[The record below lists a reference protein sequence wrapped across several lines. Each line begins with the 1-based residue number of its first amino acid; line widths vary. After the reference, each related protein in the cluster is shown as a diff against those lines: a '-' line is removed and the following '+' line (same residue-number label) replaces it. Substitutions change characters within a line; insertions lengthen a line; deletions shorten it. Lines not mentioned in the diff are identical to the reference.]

1 LFGGALLSSNIIL
14 DPDRLRRE
22 VEIIGNQGRFFYD
35 VETIPSSTGADDRG
49 VPSHNQ
55 VTWMGLASKGR
66 TCLIP
71 MGHPIGTKVIGETRI
86 PKVGKDGKTRNYRH
100 PVYEKPPE
108 QMDRSTVFGILNPL
122 FADPDIEQ
130 GAHGATFDAA
140 SVAKYRFGLIPSGP
154 VRCTILM
161 RWLTDEN
168 RMRYGLKYITKDVY
182 RFQYDDENVGREVE
196 KYPLAKVAHYLHCD
210 VRYGYLEMD
219 NLRPVILDSGLGDLW
234 EMETELTSVLS
245 EMRTHGTLIDTD
257 RLEELRSELFTLVQQ
272 RERNVYTAVGRKI
285 NLNSAPQKQALLFKS
300 QEEGGLGLIPWKMTK
315 GGKEKKKLNP
325 DVVPDHTFYSTDDE
339 ALESFAGH
347 PVVDALLEYQETSKV
362 YGTYVIGYLGDK
374 TKKDKPTRIFDR
386 RIYPDFVQY
395 GAATGRFSCRD
406 PNLQN
411 VPAARTELGKMVR
424 SLFIADDGWDLV
436 VADYGQVELV
446 ILAHFAGEGALFQ
459 GFMDGIDP
467 HTMTAAMI
475 LGKSPLDVTKIER
488 QRFGKTMNFAVVYG
502 AGPAKVAAMAEME
515 VTYEDIQ
522 ERTADIKSKA
532 RWMLGKGIID
542 QAQYKVRISDQGIH
556 DEILRQKGKE
566 LLDLY
571 DQQFPEVGELRK
583 KVLAEARRHPE
594 YGVPTLMGRLR
605 RLPDLAISRNDP
617 FRKGFLAYAERQAFN
632 SKIQGSSADITKAA
646 MVDFWHRKEPDWRL
660 LLSVHDELVI
670 TSPEARTQDA
680 RACLIESMTGPHLQD
695 LLTVPLKVD
704 VAVVKNWAEAKD

>member
-1 LFGGALLSSNIIL
+1 LLSSNIIL
-14 DPDRLRRE
+14 DPDRLRKE
-22 VEIIGNQGRFFYD
+22 VEYIYDQGRFFYD
-35 VETIPSSTGADDRG
+35 VESIPSSPGADDRG
-49 VPSHNQ
+49 VPAHNQ
-55 VTWMGLASKGR
+55 VTWMGLASRGR

-71 MGHPIGTKVIGETRI
+71 MGHPIGSKIIGETRI

-130 GAHGATFDAA
+130 GSHGATFDAA
-140 SVAKYRFGLIPSGP
+140 SVAKYRGGLIPSGP

-168 RMRYGLKYITKDVY
+168 RMRYGLKYITKDIY
-182 RFQYDDENVGREVE
+182 GFQYDDENVGREVE
-196 KYPLAKVAHYLHCD
+196 KYALSKVAHYLHCD
-210 VRYGYLEMD
+210 VRYGYLEME

-234 EMETELTSVLS
+234 EMETELTSVLA
-245 EMRTHGTLIDTD
+245 EMRTQGTLIDTV
-257 RLEELRSELFTLVQQ
+257 RLEELRMELGTLVQQ

-285 NLNSAPQKQALLFKS
+285 NLNSAPQKQALLFKPVT
-300 QEEGGLGLIPWKMTK
+300 EGGLGLIPWKLTK
-315 GGKEKKKLNP
+315 GGKEKKRQGLE
-325 DVVPDHTFYSTDDE
+325 PDHTFYSTDDE
-339 ALESFAGH
+339 ALAEFRGN
-347 PVVDALLEYQETSKV
+347 PVVDTLLEYQETNKV
-362 YGTYVIGYLGDK
+362 YGTYVIGYLGDPD
-374 TKKDKPTRIFDR
+374 DKEKPGRIFDH

-395 GAATGRFSCRD
+395 GTSTGRMSCRN

-424 SLFIADDGWDLV
+424 SLFISDDGWDLI

-446 ILAHFAGEGALFQ
+446 ILAHFAGQGAMLQ
-459 GFMDGIDP
+459 GFLDGIDP
-467 HTMTAAMI
+467 HTMTAAMV
-475 LGKSPLDVTKIER
+475 LGKEPADVTKNER
-488 QRFGKTMNFAVVYG
+488 QRFGKSLNFAVVFG

-522 ERTADIKSKA
+522 ERAPDIKSKA
-532 RWMLGKGIID
+532 RWMLAKGYLD
-542 QAQYKVRISDQGIH
+542 DAQYKIRMSDQGIH

-571 DQQFPEVGELRK
+571 DEQFPEVGELRK

-594 YGVPTLMGRLR
+594 WAVPTLLGRLR

-617 FRKGFLAYAERQAFN
+617 NRKGLLAYAERQAFN
-632 SKIQGSSADITKAA
+632 SKIQGSNADINKLA
-646 MVDFWHRKEPDWRL
+646 MIEFRRRKQQEWKML
-660 LLSVHDELVI
+660 LVVHDELVV
-670 TSPEARTQDA
+670 TSAEADTEA
-680 RACLIESMTGPHLQD
+680 AKECLIQSMTGPHIQD
-695 LLTVPLKVD
+695 LLSVPLTVD
-704 VAVVKNWAEAKD
+704 VTVVKNWASAK